1 MPFRIVQND
10 IYRLP
15 EGDGS
20 ATMQASFTIKMI
32 FEL

>member
-1 MPFRIVQND
+1 MLFRIVQND

-15 EGDGS
+15 EGDRS
-20 ATMQASFTIKMI
+20 TTMQTGSTIKMI

>member
-1 MPFRIVQND
+1 MPIRIVQND

-20 ATMQASFTIKMI
+20 ATMQASSTIKMI

>member
-10 IYRLP
+10 IYCLP
-15 EGDGS
+15 EGDRS
-20 ATMQASFTIKMI
+20 TTMQTGSTIKMI